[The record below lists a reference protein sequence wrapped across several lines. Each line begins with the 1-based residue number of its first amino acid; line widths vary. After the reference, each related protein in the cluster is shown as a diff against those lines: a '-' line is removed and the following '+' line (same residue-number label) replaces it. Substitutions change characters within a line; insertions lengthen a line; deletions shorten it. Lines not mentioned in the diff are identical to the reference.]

1 MKDDNRRVTRLAAA
15 IAACLVA
22 ACGCGGAS
30 DDDTDAGADA
40 APDADS
46 DTDSD
51 ADADSDADTDTDTDT
66 DSDTDTDTDSD
77 TDTDTDTDVDTDD
90 CVESELP
97 PSGYWDFYDF
107 CVPVDDACIDEVDVL
122 IAGYGGFEGACNLGS
137 AGWIGCDTTTEHLCM
152 LDPASSVS
160 MDLLCALSLLDCVTE
175 IGGGFW
181 E

>member
-1 MKDDNRRVTRLAAA
+1 MVLLLGTLAAA
-15 IAACLVA
+15 AA
-22 ACGCGGAS
+22 ACGGGGDGA
-30 DDDTDAGADA
+30 DIDAGT
-40 APDADS
+40 DADS

-51 ADADSDADTDTDTDT
+51 TDTDTDSDSDSDT

-77 TDTDTDTDVDTDD
+77 TDSDSDPDAGSDGGGDD

-107 CVPVDDACIDEVDVL
+107 CVPVGDPCIDEVDAL
-122 IAGYGGFEGACNLGS
+122 ITAYGGFDGACNLGS
-137 AGWIGCDTTTEHLCM
+137 SGWIGCDTTTEYLCM
-152 LDPASSVS
+152 LDPAASVS
-160 MDLLCALSLLDCVTE
+160 MDLLCALTLLECIEE